1 MDFDGEKTKLR
12 FMIIYIIIALA
23 ALGIIVQMITVMFVQ
38 GKTWRDVG
46 KVTEIDSVKLEATRG
61 NILSADGQLMSSS
74 LPFYKLYIDFK
85 SGLELNDT
93 AYETKLREK
102 KELFAENMDS
112 ICMGLAEICPIKTA
126 SEYKIHLQKGLN
138 AGSRHYEICPNQT
151 LNYIQYNEI
160 KELPVFRLGKYKGG
174 LVAEIRNGR
183 KKPFG
188 SLAARTLGDMYGAK
202 DSARFGLELAY
213 DSVLRGKSGWSHNKK
228 VLSKRINIEDEPAVD
243 GCDLITTLDVNMQ
256 DICENALR
264 EKMTDLS
271 ADVGVVVL
279 MEVQTGD
286 IKSIVN
292 LQRDP
297 ASGKFYESRNYAL
310 AALMEPGSTF
320 KTASMMVAM
329 DDGYVRP
336 TDIVDTGNGIEI
348 MYGAKMKDHNWNKG
362 GYHTIDVPHVL
373 MVSSNIGVAKLIDKY
388 YHKQP
393 EKFVEGLRRVGIGT
407 PLNLPFAGA
416 ADPKIRYPAKDR
428 SNWPHTTIPWMSI
441 GYETQIPPI
450 STVTFYNA
458 IANDGKMV
466 KPRFVSGLLQNGD
479 TVLKYPVEVIKQQ
492 ICKKKTLKDIQTI
505 LQRVVCDKDGL
516 GKPAGNPLFHV
527 SGKTGTAQIS
537 TGKKSG
543 HGYGN
548 EHLVSFCGYFPSE
561 SPKYTCI
568 VAIRHSFSVASGGG
582 QAGVVFSKISQRVLS
597 KHVTRELVYVADSS
611 TQMVPYVKN
620 GLTTSAKTVL
630 KHLGIKAY
638 EDNVGEWCST
648 SIKGGSV
655 ILENRAMN
663 DNSVP
668 NVIGM
673 GARDAIFALES
684 RGLTAKVKGRGKV
697 KSQSINAGSAIVKG
711 NTIVLQL
718 N

>member
-1 MDFDGEKTKLR
+1 MDFNSKQIATR
-12 FMIIYIIIALA
+12 FMIFYIIILALSI
-23 ALGIIVQMITVMFVQ
+23 GIIYKMAKVMFVE
-38 GKTWRDVG
+38 GNTWKEIG
-46 KVTEIDSVKLEATRG
+46 KVTEVDSIRLDATRG
-61 NILSADGQLMSSS
+61 NILSSDGQLMSSS
-74 LPFYKLYIDFK
+74 LPNYKIYVDFR
-85 SGLELNDT
+85 SGISKNDT
-93 AYETKLREK
+93 DYQQKIIDK
-102 KELFAENMDS
+102 KNYFEENLDS
-112 ICMGLAEICPIKTA
+112 ICNGLAEICPTKTA
-126 SEYKIHLQKGLN
+126 GEYKAHIRKGLEK
-138 AGSRHYEICPNQT
+138 GSRYYELCQNQT
-151 LNYIQYNEI
+151 LNFIQYSEI
-160 KELPVFRLGKYKGG
+160 MKLPIFRESRNTSG
-174 LVAEIRNGR
+174 LVIETRNGR

-188 SLAARTLGDMYGAK
+188 SLAKRTLGEMYGAK
-202 DSARFGLELAY
+202 DSARSGLELAY
-213 DSVLRGKSGWSHNKK
+213 DSVLRGKHGKQHMKK
-228 VLSKRINIEDEPAVD
+228 VLSKYVKIIDEPAID

-264 EKMTDLS
+264 EKMTELT

-279 MEVQTGD
+279 MEVKTGD
-286 IKSIVN
+286 IKAIVN

-297 ASGKFYESRNYAL
+297 TSGTFYEARNFAL

-329 DDGYVRP
+329 DDGYVHP
-336 TDIVDTGNGIEI
+336 TDVVDTGNGVEL

-362 GYHTIDVPHVL
+362 GYHTIDVPHIL

-388 YHKQP
+388 YHSQP

-407 PLNLPFAGA
+407 PLNLPFKGS

-458 IANDGKMV
+458 IANGGKMV
-466 KPRFVSGLLQNGD
+466 KPRFVSALLHNGD
-479 TVLKYPVEVIKQQ
+479 TVMKYPVEVIIPQ
-492 ICKKKTLKDIQTI
+492 ICKKQTLNDIQNI

-527 SGKTGTAQIS
+527 SGKTGTAQVS
-537 TGKKSG
+537 TGNKSG
-543 HGYGN
+543 HGYGS

-561 SPKYTCI
+561 EPKYTCI
-568 VAIRHSFSVASGGG
+568 VAIRHNYYIASGGG
-582 QAGVVFSKISQRVLS
+582 QAGTVFSKISQRVLS
-597 KHVTRELVYVADSS
+597 KHVTRELVYVKDSS
-611 TQMVPYVKN
+611 TQTVPMVKN
-620 GLTTSAKTVL
+620 GYTASAKSVL
-630 KHLGIKAY
+630 KNLGIKAY
-638 EDNVGEWCST
+638 EDNVGEWCHS

-655 ILENRAMN
+655 ILENRAMY
-663 DNSVP
+663 DKSVP

-684 RGLTAKVKGRGKV
+684 RGLTVKTTGRGKV
-697 KSQSINAGSAIVKG
+697 KSQSITAGHAIVKG
-711 NTIVLQL
+711 QSIVLQL